1 MLRLIT
7 DELFSKKFDNLIEL
21 VSLITNNV
29 GSNLAD
35 SLVVTENNSDYSY
48 TFTLKAKNGK
58 TLSQHVI
65 NLPIES
71 SVVNLAFKEE
81 NKTLVFTLR
90 NGNTLTVPLES
101 IIQGLA
107 NKNELQAEQTARQ
120 EADKQLKTLIES
132 EVTARENAVR
142 NVDTKVEN
150 EVSARETA
158 VKNLQKNID
167 DLPFFIGADG
177 YVYGKE

>member
-7 DELFSKKFDNLIEL
+7 DELFSQKMDNLIEL

-35 SLVVTENNSDYSY
+35 SLVVTENNNDYTY

-71 SVVNLAFKEE
+71 SVVNLSFEE
-81 NKTLVFTLR
+81 TSRTLKFTLR
-90 NGNTLTVPLES
+90 NGNTLSVPLES
-101 IIQGLA
+101 IIRGLA
-107 NKNELQAEQTARQ
+107 TTSELQAEKTERQ

-142 NVDTKVEN
+142 KVESQISN
-150 EVSARETA
+150 EATARDLA
-158 VKNLQKNID
+158 IKNLQKNID
-167 DLPFFIGADG
+167 ALPFYIGEDG